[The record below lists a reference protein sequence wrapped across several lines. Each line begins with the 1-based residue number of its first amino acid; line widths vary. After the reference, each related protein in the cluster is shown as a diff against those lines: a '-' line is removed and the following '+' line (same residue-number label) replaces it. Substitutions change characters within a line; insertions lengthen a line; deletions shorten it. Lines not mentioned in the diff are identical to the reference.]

1 MKTRTNVHK
10 LTGSKWQIFA
20 WKESGLGDGGHL
32 FVIDNCIQETA
43 ICSRSFG
50 PIYIVMYTGKG
61 VIINSNGN
69 GETERQRDERN
80 GYFQ

>member
-1 MKTRTNVHK
+1 MIIVLKKTT
-10 LTGSKWQIFA
+10 
-20 WKESGLGDGGHL
+20 
-32 FVIDNCIQETA
+32 

-50 PIYIVMYTGKG
+50 PIYIVMYSGKV

-69 GETERQRDERN
+69 GETERQGDERN